1 MSLMYDKNVF
11 STQLK
16 NLRES
21 RWKQYKNNQDKR
33 NNPYEKY
40 AYCKSQD
47 TLSEKL
53 NVERRTYGKWENGT
67 TSPTIDKVAD
77 ICNVLDCNI
86 DYLFHLV
93 CQTSKGKA
101 VELRLSAVGS

>member
-1 MSLMYDKNVF
+1 MYDKNVF

-53 NVERRTYGKWENGT
+53 NVERRTYGKWET
-67 TSPTIDKVAD
+67 EQQFLQLTRWQIFVMS
-77 ICNVLDCNI
+77 
-86 DYLFHLV
+86 
-93 CQTSKGKA
+93 
-101 VELRLSAVGS
+101 

>member
-16 NLRES
+16 NLRKS

-53 NVERRTYGKWENGT
+53 NVERRTYGKWENGMEMAGRNPVDESKSDRT
-67 TSPTIDKVAD
+67 PVNDKTETAAPS
-77 ICNVLDCNI
+77 I
-86 DYLFHLV
+86 
-93 CQTSKGKA
+93 SS
-101 VELRLSAVGS
+101 LRR